1 MFTNHLNRLLDHGK
15 FQDSPNVVFGVKMPY
30 AQRLVPVHEVKV
42 FSSKVYFI
50 NMYEKFYIIV
60 VQITEQ
66 SALKPVYSFQDH
78 QRHSVLLVLQ
88 RKKWFDLFY
97 FLLCKI

>member
-1 MFTNHLNRLLDHGK
+1 MK
-15 FQDSPNVVFGVKMPY
+15 IPY
-30 AQRLVPVHEVKV
+30 TQRLVPVHEVKF
-42 FSSKVYFI
+42 FSSKINFI

-60 VQITEQ
+60 GQITEQ

-88 RKKWFDLFY
+88 RKNGLTGFTSCYVRFKSIYINLFVQQ
-97 FLLCKI
+97 LLNL